1 MTTKFKPFDP
11 TTVKNGDT
19 VYSVITG
26 DKFKFIGKTHTEQ
39 DASVVYGV
47 KRGSYLCVFNK
58 YLQVAVPK
66 RTVWINMYSGSVEC
80 KTAYWYDEEDQARA
94 GALPKSKYYI
104 GTYSLEID
112 AE

>member
-11 TTVKNGDT
+11 TTAQNGDT
-19 VYSVITG
+19 VYGVLYN
-26 DKFKFIGKTHTEQ
+26 DEFKFIGKAHAVQ

-47 KRGSYLCVFNK
+47 KTGNYLWVFNK

>member
-11 TTVKNGDT
+11 TTAQNGDT
-19 VYSVITG
+19 VYLAINT
-26 DKFKFIGKTHTEQ
+26 KKAFRYIGPDIVNK
-39 DASVVYGV
+39 DASVIHNDQGYGWD
-47 KRGSYLCVFNK
+47 FNSQ
-58 YLQVAVPK
+58 LVVAVPK

>member
-11 TTVKNGDT
+11 TTAQNGDT
-19 VYSVITG
+19 MYGVISG
-26 DKFKFIGKTHTEQ
+26 IEYKYIGKAHANNN
-39 DASVVYGV
+39 ASVVYEVNTGV
-47 KRGSYLCVFNK
+47 YLWIFDKNLK
-58 YLQVAVPK
+58 VAVPK
-66 RTVWINMYSGSVEC
+66 RTVWINMYSGSAEC